1 VKSII
6 VGTDGSDT
14 SIAAARWASELAA
27 RSGARLT
34 VVYSWQPS
42 QAELPPDTYEKEA
55 EKAQSLVDQWCR
67 QAGGFQGE
75 VECVARDG
83 DAIDILM
90 AEYELQNADLLVVGR
105 RGMGGFRGLVLGSI
119 ADYMLH
125 HGPEHTAIVPDEVDT
140 TGTGP
145 VLAGVDGS
153 ADSAETLRWAARL
166 AADVDRGVEA
176 ILTYDPR
183 EDSFPHPPRPH
194 RHEPE
199 ARAVLTEVAASAP
212 VPLELEVVAGNPV
225 ETLITRAREE
235 QALAVVVGAHGH
247 HTLRHR
253 SVGHVAGQLAHHSPA
268 PTVVV
273 RHRD

>member
-1 VKSII
+1 MKSII
-6 VGTDGSDT
+6 VGTDGSEN
-14 SIAAARWASELAA
+14 SIAAARWASGLAA

-42 QAELPPDTYEKEA
+42 QAELPPDAYEKEA
-55 EKAQSLVDQWCR
+55 EEAQASVEKWCR
-67 QAGGFQGE
+67 EVGDLQGE

-90 AEYELQNADLLVVGR
+90 AEYELQDADLLVVGR
-105 RGMGGFRGLVLGSI
+105 RGVGGFRGLVLGSI

-140 TGTGP
+140 PGSGP

-153 ADSAETLRWAARL
+153 GDSVETLRWAAQL
-166 AADVDRGVEA
+166 AADAGREVQA
-176 ILTYDPR
+176 IFTYDPR

-194 RHEPE
+194 RHEAE
-199 ARAVLTEVAASAP
+199 ARAALTEVAGTAA
-212 VPLELEVVAGNPV
+212 VPLELEVVAGNPTEV
-225 ETLITRAREE
+225 LMSRALEVG
-235 QALAVVVGAHGH
+235 AIAVVVGARGH

-253 SVGHVAGQLAHHSPA
+253 SVGHVAGQLAHHCPA
-268 PTVVV
+268 PIVVV
-273 RHRD
+273 RHQD